1 MRHQT
6 RWISC
11 LIACVSLA
19 LASGCSRFDKNWKE
33 AGQQD
38 FPESGLAGRW
48 MGTWTSEADGHS
60 GELKCLVTDLNGG
73 AYQAA
78 FRSKFGGIFRF
89 DHTTTLYA
97 VNLRGM
103 WTFEGSEDLGLFAGG
118 LYTYKGKAGSN
129 KFFSTYKSRNDE
141 GSFEMYRVKKDDP
154 PKEKEKKKGFK
165 LW

>member
-1 MRHQT
+1 MG
-6 RWISC
+6 C

>member
-73 AYQAA
+73 DEWL
-78 FRSKFGGIFRF
+78 FGGHI
-89 DHTTTLYA
+89 LASNGA
-97 VNLRGM
+97 VHDEL
-103 WTFEGSEDLGLFAGG
+103 LGLVGHA
-118 LYTYKGKAGSN
+118 AQ
-129 KFFSTYKSRNDE
+129 
-141 GSFEMYRVKKDDP
+141 
-154 PKEKEKKKGFK
+154 
-165 LW
+165 